1 MSEKGRV
8 RRMAR
13 IDEHEIF
20 ARYIGE
26 RVCDSKLQ
34 ALARSNGTGYGAYAD
49 SKEYIIA
56 HVDYYDKE
64 EYRKL
69 FKLTPTLTER
79 WDYRGIDF
87 SIYLYIRDG
96 IITGGHLFK
105 YIETSQSSHFR
116 PTGYETD
123 ATQQELRIADRIL
136 QYMVS

>member
-1 MSEKGRV
+1 
-8 RRMAR
+8 MAR

>member
-1 MSEKGRV
+1 
-8 RRMAR
+8 MAR
-13 IDEHEIF
+13 IDEHEVF

-56 HVDYYDKE
+56 HVDYYDQE
-64 EYRKL
+64 EYMKL

-87 SIYLYIRDG
+87 SIYLYVRDE

-105 YIETSQSSHFR
+105 YIETSESCYFR
-116 PTGYETD
+116 PSGYETD
-123 ATQQELRIADRIL
+123 ATQQEMRIVDRIL
-136 QYMVS
+136 QYLISEV